1 MIKFLSLS
9 SGSSGNCYFVGRFAL
24 EDASKCVSGVL
35 IDAGVSLRFLKN
47 TFSQYGL
54 STDCFSSI
62 LITHDHMDHIRG
74 LGSYCKKLHK
84 TVCSSDTLISA
95 MSRHTFKLD
104 NINAPR
110 RVLDPSVWTEVADGI
125 SVRFFVVP
133 HDATQTIGY
142 ALRLREDVEENSGEV
157 IVDGSDNTATCST
170 DDRETERNVVVEHSE
185 MHSGKHSREHRLMIM
200 TDAGRV
206 TDEALEWAKWA
217 DTVIFESNYD
227 VDMLMGGSYTHELK
241 MRICGGQGHL
251 SNDECADAIRK
262 FVHPEMRNLFLC
274 HLSENNNTPALA
286 YESAKSVLGSD
297 QCRRPINLR
306 ALPRRTTSGLIL
318 L

>member
-1 MIKFLSLS
+1 MIKFLSLK
-9 SGSSGNCYFVGRFAL
+9 SGSSGNCYFVGVFPDSDSSRC
-24 EDASKCVSGVL
+24 SSGVL
-35 IDAGVSLRFLKN
+35 IDAGVSLRSLKN
-47 TFSQYGL
+47 AFLQYGL

-74 LGSYCKKLHK
+74 LGSYCKKLRK
-84 TVCSSDTLISA
+84 TVCSSDVLISA

-110 RVLDPSVWTEVADGI
+110 RVLDPSVWSEVGNGI
-125 SVRFFVVP
+125 FVRFFVVP

-142 ALRLREDVEENSGEV
+142 AIRLL
-157 IVDGSDNTATCST
+157 DGPGDGNEADSNA
-170 DDRETERNVVVEHSE
+170 VQ
-185 MHSGKHSREHRLMIM
+185 EHRLMIM

-227 VDMLMGGSYTHELK
+227 VDMLMGGSYPHELK

-262 FVHPEMRNLFLC
+262 FMHPALRNLFLC
-274 HLSENNNTPALA
+274 HLSENNNTPSLA
-286 YESAKSVLGSD
+286 YQSAKSVLDELVAKSL
-297 QCRRPINLR
+297 RPINLR
-306 ALPRRTTSGLIL
+306 ALPRRSPSGIIL